1 MKRIV
6 SFLLI
11 GLILNSLFL
20 VSVADGAVVSNDSA
34 KESKMVT
41 KLKTELN
48 KIGVGQESKVE
59 VKLNNGTKISGYLNE
74 INEEDFVVVAQNDDS
89 KRIRY
94 KDVRRA
100 RGRYRNHHRFALTTS
115 ILGLALG
122 VLLIALSS
130 NSDNDY

>member
-6 SFLLI
+6 SFMLI
-11 GLILNSLFL
+11 GLILNSVFL
-20 VSVADGAVVSNDSA
+20 VSAANGAVVPNDSL

-48 KIGVGQESKVE
+48 KIGIGQESKLE
-59 VKLNNGTKISGYLNE
+59 VKLNDGTKISGYLNE

-100 RGRYRNHHRFALTTS
+100 KGRYRHHKFALTTS

-122 VLLIALSS
+122 VLLIALSG
-130 NSDNDY
+130 NSDNRY

>member
-6 SFLLI
+6 SFMLI
-11 GLILNSLFL
+11 GLILNSVFL
-20 VSVADGAVVSNDSA
+20 VSAANGAVVPNDSL

-48 KIGVGQESKVE
+48 KIGIGQESKLE
-59 VKLNNGTKISGYLNE
+59 VKLNDGTKISGYLNE

-100 RGRYRNHHRFALTTS
+100 KGRHRHHKFALTTS

-122 VLLIALSS
+122 VLLIALSG
-130 NSDNDY
+130 NSDNRY